1 MVAPDAWVPLAEVA
15 RPHGVR
21 GELRLRPYNQ
31 DSDLLLGLSE
41 VMVRF
46 ASGAGTNGASGAKAP
61 GAQPDLLLRVQSVR
75 QANDA
80 FLMKLESINDRDRA
94 IELRGAEVCAR
105 RSEFPPLEP
114 GEFYACDVEG
124 ARVVVGSGD
133 AAEELGRVLEMRSY
147 PTVDVLV
154 VAASDGGRPWE
165 VPLVDAVVERV
176 DVEEGL
182 VTLSTRDGVER
193 A

>member
-1 MVAPDAWVPLAEVA
+1 LLAPDAWVPLAEVA

-31 DSDLLLGLSE
+31 DSKLLLELDE

-46 ASGAGTNGASGAKAP
+46 GSASGGNGAKGPEASR
-61 GAQPDLLLRVQSVR
+61 DVVLRVEAVR
-75 QANDA
+75 PANDA
-80 FLMKLESINDRDRA
+80 ILMKLQSVNDRDRA

-105 RSEFPPLEP
+105 RSAFPPLEP
-114 GEFYACDVEG
+114 EEFYACDVEG
-124 ARVVVGSGD
+124 ARVVVEG
-133 AAEELGRVLEMRSY
+133 EELGRVLEMRSY

-154 VAASDGGRPWE
+154 VAAADGGRPWE
-165 VPLVDAVVERV
+165 VPLVDAVVELV
-176 DVEEGL
+176 DVQQGL

>member
-1 MVAPDAWVPLAEVA
+1 VLAPDAWVPLAEVA

-21 GELRLRPYNQ
+21 GELRLRPYNE
-31 DSDLLLGLSE
+31 DSDLLFDLDE
-41 VMVRF
+41 VMVRA
-46 ASGAGTNGASGAKAP
+46 ASPAATNGSK
-61 GAQPDLLLRVQSVR
+61 DKTVVRELLLRVESAR

-80 FLMKLESINDRDRA
+80 ILMKLESVNDRDRA
-94 IELRGAEVCAR
+94 IELRGAQVCAK
-105 RSEFPPLEP
+105 RSQFPPLEP
-114 GEFYACDVEG
+114 GEFYACDIEG
-124 ARVVVGSGD
+124 ARVVVGAGAD
-133 AAEELGRVLEMRSY
+133 AEELGRVLEMRSY

-165 VPLVDAVVERV
+165 VPLVDAVIDRV
-176 DVEEGL
+176 DVQEGL

>member
-1 MVAPDAWVPLAEVA
+1 VLAPDAWVPLAEVA

-31 DSDLLLGLSE
+31 DSDLLLELDE
-41 VMVRF
+41 VMIRF
-46 ASGAGTNGASGAKAP
+46 AP
-61 GAQPDLLLRVQSVR
+61 GPGPARDVVLRVEAVR

-80 FLMKLESINDRDRA
+80 ILMKLQSVGDRDRA

-124 ARVVVGSGD
+124 ARVVVGAG
-133 AAEELGRVLEMRSY
+133 AEVEELGRVLEMRSY

-154 VAASDGGRPWE
+154 VAATDGGRPWE
-165 VPLVDAVVERV
+165 VPLVDAVVEQV
-176 DVEEGL
+176 DVQQGV

>member
-1 MVAPDAWVPLAEVA
+1 MLTPDAWVPLAEVA

-31 DSDLLLGLSE
+31 DSELLFELE
-41 VMVRF
+41 QVKVRF
-46 ASGAGTNGASGAKAP
+46 QSGP
-61 GAQPDLLLRVQSVR
+61 GPVRDVVLRVEAVR
-75 QANDA
+75 EANDA
-80 FLMKLESINDRDRA
+80 ILMKLQSVDDRDRA

-105 RSEFPPLEP
+105 RAEFPPLEP

-124 ARVVVGSGD
+124 ARVVVFGGG
-133 AAEELGRVLEMRSY
+133 AGATEEELGKVLELRSY

-165 VPLVDAVVERV
+165 VPLVEAVVEQV
-176 DVEEGL
+176 DVHRGL
-182 VTLSTRDGVER
+182 VRLLSREGVER